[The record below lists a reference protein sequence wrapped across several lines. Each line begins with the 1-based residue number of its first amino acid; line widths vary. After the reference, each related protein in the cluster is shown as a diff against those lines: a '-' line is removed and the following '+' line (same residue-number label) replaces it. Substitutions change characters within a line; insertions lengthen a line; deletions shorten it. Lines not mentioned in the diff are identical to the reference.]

1 MTSRLRLTL
10 ASFLAI
16 AALGAGR
23 IKVKPR
29 QVGGKSKTI
38 TLTVP
43 ASVTG

>member
-1 MTSRLRLTL
+1 MTSRLRTAL
-10 ASFLAI
+10 ASILAL